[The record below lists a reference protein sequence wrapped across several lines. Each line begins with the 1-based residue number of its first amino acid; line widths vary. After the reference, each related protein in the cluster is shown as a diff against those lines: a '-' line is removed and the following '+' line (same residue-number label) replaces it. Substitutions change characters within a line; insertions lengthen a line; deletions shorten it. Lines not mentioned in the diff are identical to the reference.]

1 MSLNPNIR
9 IYAYSPGQLFK
20 QHYDDEIIDPGSG
33 LKSEWTLLIYLTGIE
48 DGVQGGETAFRSKE
62 GKEIVVH
69 LNRGT
74 ALLHRHG
81 RDCLL
86 HEGKEVSSGIKW
98 VLRSDVLFGPTKS

>member
-1 MSLNPNIR
+1 MFR
-9 IYAYSPGQLFK
+9 
-20 QHYDDEIIDPGSG
+20 QHYDDEVTDPLSG

-48 DGVQGGETAFRSKE
+48 DGVQGGETAFRTNE
-62 GKEIVVH
+62 GKDIVVG

-86 HEGKEVSSGIKW
+86 HEGKEVKGGVKW
-98 VLRSDVLFGPTKS
+98 VLRSDVLFGPSS